1 VGSEG
6 LLTAEREFRDMA
18 IEFYSVKHRKKIG
31 VPEANVKKTTFT
43 RTTKAGK
50 TQVRY
55 ALTAQYEGT
64 KLTKFVSK
72 PDWDALSLPEV

>member
-1 VGSEG
+1 
-6 LLTAEREFRDMA
+6 MA

-31 VPEANVKKTTFT
+31 VPEEHVKRTTFT

-55 ALTAQYEGT
+55 ALVAEYEGS

-72 PDWDALSLPEV
+72 PDWDSLDLPQA